1 MCPGRNFPTDLKPS
15 CISKFVHCLEIYLC
29 KLIILLKTTYCAIF
43 IQLHK
48 LYIFRGEYIFQSPES
63 RGHTIYDWFEYVSIS
78 GILRSPVV
86 SFGLLWS
93 LVISF
98 SVLRGLLCSYAVLQV
113 CDFVLSCVVSRCCVQ
128 LWS

>member
-1 MCPGRNFPTDLKPS
+1 MLYIK
-15 CISKFVHCLEIYLC
+15 VHCLESYLC
-29 KLIILLKTTYCAIF
+29 KLIILLKTTF
-43 IQLHK
+43 QLHK

-63 RGHTIYDWFEYVSIS
+63 RGHTIYDWFEYVSIR

-113 CDFVLSCVVSRCCVQ
+113 CDFVLSCVVSHCCVQ
-128 LWS
+128 LGS